1 MTSSC
6 TSCGMPLESGSGS
19 CRFCNTSSLQ
29 SASTMTP
36 PRSSTKTP
44 FRASGAAFR
53 ERGKFEDLAIH
64 LLDLLLLLVTLGIG
78 GLIWSIVLAF
88 SGQTPAGKI
97 RDQVLVNVRNS
108 SQAAAWKLILRQTL
122 TFIGIAYLV
131 LTVLSGFAIVF
142 DVGGYYFATYGIPGI
157 ILGLL
162 IVDTLLHLTPMRRR
176 LVDWALAIRWTDG
189 NGHSFRNYK
198 PQTGF

>member
-6 TSCGMPLESGSGS
+6 TRCGMPLDPGSGS
-19 CRFCNTSSLQ
+19 CRFCNTSSVPATPVM
-29 SASTMTP
+29 SAPTSPT
-36 PRSSTKTP
+36 STP

-53 ERGKFEDLAIH
+53 IRGKFEDLVLH

-108 SQAAAWKLILRQTL
+108 TQAAAWKLILRQSL
-122 TFIGIAYLV
+122 TFIGVAYLI
-131 LTVLSGFAIVF
+131 LTVLSGFAVVF
-142 DVGGYYFATYGIPGI
+142 DVGGYYFATFGIPGI
-157 ILGLL
+157 IFGLL
-162 IVDTLLHLTPMRRR
+162 LLDTLLLLTPMRRR

>member
-6 TSCGMPLESGSGS
+6 ARCGMPLDLGTGG
-19 CRFCNTSSLQ
+19 CRFCNSS
-29 SASTMTP
+29 SAPAAPVMSAPTTP
-36 PRSSTKTP
+36 ISAP

-53 ERGKFEDLAIH
+53 TRGKFEDLVLH
-64 LLDLLLLLVTLGIG
+64 LLDLLLLIATLGIG
-78 GLIWSIVLAF
+78 GLIWSIFLAF

-97 RDQVLVNVRNS
+97 RDQVLVNVKNS
-108 SQAAAWKLILRQTL
+108 SQAAAWKLILRQIL
-122 TFIGIAYLV
+122 TFVGFAYLI
-131 LTVLSGFAIVF
+131 LTVLSGFAVVV

-162 IVDTLLHLTPMRRR
+162 LIDTLLLLTPMRRR

>member
-6 TSCGMPLESGSGS
+6 TRCGMPLDPGSGR
-19 CRFCNTSSLQ
+19 CRFCN
-29 SASTMTP
+29 ASPLPATPVMTP
-36 PRSSTKTP
+36 PIAPTSTP

-53 ERGKFEDLAIH
+53 SRGKFEDLVLH
-64 LLDLLLLLVTLGIG
+64 LLDLLLLLLTLGIG

-88 SGQTPAGKI
+88 AGQTPAGKI
-97 RDQVLVNVRNS
+97 RDQVLVNVKNS
-108 SQAAAWKLILRQTL
+108 SQASAWKVILRQSL
-122 TFIGIAYLV
+122 AFFGLVYLV
-131 LTVLSGFAIVF
+131 ITVLSGFAVLI
-142 DVGGYYFATYGIPGI
+142 DVGGYYFATYGVPGI

-162 IVDTLLHLTPMRRR
+162 LIDTLLLLTPMKRR
-176 LVDWALAIRWTDG
+176 LVDWVLAIRWTDG

>member
-6 TSCGMPLESGSGS
+6 TRCGMPLDPGSNS
-19 CRFCNTSSLQ
+19 CRFCNTSSVP
-29 SASTMTP
+29 AARVMTLP
-36 PRSSTKTP
+36 TSPTRTP

-53 ERGKFEDLAIH
+53 IRGKFEDLVLH
-64 LLDLLLLLVTLGIG
+64 LLDLLLFLLTLGIG

-97 RDQVLVNVRNS
+97 RDQVLVNVKNS
-108 SQAAAWKLILRQTL
+108 GQAAAWKLVLRQSL
-122 TFIGIAYLV
+122 TFIGIAYLI
-131 LTVLSGFAIVF
+131 LTLLSGFAAVF
-142 DVGGYYFATYGIPGI
+142 DVGGYYFATYVIPGI
-157 ILGLL
+157 ILGLML
-162 IVDTLLHLTPMRRR
+162 IDTLLLLTPFRRR

-198 PQTGF
+198 PQAGF

>member
-6 TSCGMPLESGSGS
+6 TRCGLPLDTGSGS
-19 CRFCNTSSLQ
+19 CRFCNSNSLP
-29 SASTMTP
+29 AAPAMTP
-36 PRSSTKTP
+36 PTSETSTP
-44 FRASGAAFR
+44 FRASGASFR
-53 ERGKFEDLAIH
+53 LRGKFEDLVLY

-97 RDQVLVNVRNS
+97 RDQVLVNIKNS
-108 SQAAAWKLILRQTL
+108 SQASAWKLILRQSL
-122 TFIGIAYLV
+122 TFIGVAYLI
-131 LTVLSGFAIVF
+131 LTVLSGFTVVI
-142 DVGGYYFATYGIPGI
+142 DVGGYYFATYGVPGI

-162 IVDTLLHLTPMRRR
+162 MIDSLLLLTPMRRR
-176 LVDWALAIRWTDG
+176 LIDWALSIRWTDG